1 MCLVLEVKCICLN
14 DNKQLSR
21 FQRVFVQLENCI
33 CQNGNTY
40 LSKWQSVFAAK
51 RRELCRWRERLLV
64 MKSNAGR
71 RPRLAP
77 TTGQSGRQQCTIL
90 FSRFVSKA
98 RCICQLFLN
107 DIKNCTF
114 DLGEQGLS
122 NWAMRKAGG
131 KATRKALP

>member
-1 MCLVLEVKCICLN
+1 MTISNCLDFSE
-14 DNKQLSR
+14 
-21 FQRVFVQLENCI
+21 
-33 CQNGNTY
+33 Y
-40 LSKWQSVFAAK
+40 LSNWKTAFVPMAIRICPLWQSVFAAK

-71 RPRLAP
+71 RPCLAP